1 MTMMMIKVFL
11 FQVLTLFKT
20 NMYNNYPNARSWI
33 CLCELLTVL
42 MRQGHYIVHHC
53 LLFGGT

>member
-20 NMYNNYPNARSWI
+20 NMDNNYPNARSWI

-42 MRQGHYIVHHC
+42 MRQGHYIVH